1 MIAKGNTH
9 SDGVKLA
16 DYLTK
21 GGPGER
27 AELLDMRGL
36 GVHGDAIAGFREQAE
51 LAGQTRADKPFFHVQ
66 MRGAAG
72 ELQKL
77 SRAQILDIVNGCD
90 RVLGRAMTQQP
101 RIASLHIDKATGDF
115 HIHVGYSLVTRADD
129 GRYFVQRLG
138 KYENKLLHY
147 ARELELKYDLRI
159 LSNERNPGA
168 RRADRNELEQSRR
181 LGTDVHAIRT
191 AILED
196 FQRCDNGKSFAAAM
210 KARGWETA
218 AGDRRDCIVV
228 IDQAGGIA
236 RSQQETDRPAD

>member
-1 MIAKGNTH
+1 MKADHVVAINRWGNLANQGIRALNEIALRAAPATSRDRLADEVIATRELLRGAVAALTQTLAIGARRTGLIAKGNTH

-51 LAGQTRADKPFFHVQ
+51 LAGQTKADKPFFHVQ

-90 RVLGRAMTQQP
+90 RVLSRAMTQQP

-115 HIHVGYSLVTRADD
+115 HIHVAYSLVARAED
-129 GRYFVQRLG
+129 GRFFVQRLG

-168 RRADRNELEQSRR
+168 TGAR
-181 LGTDVHAIRT
+181 RT
-191 AILED
+191 AT
-196 FQRCDNGKSFAAAM
+196 S
-210 KARGWETA
+210 
-218 AGDRRDCIVV
+218 
-228 IDQAGGIA
+228 
-236 RSQQETDRPAD
+236 